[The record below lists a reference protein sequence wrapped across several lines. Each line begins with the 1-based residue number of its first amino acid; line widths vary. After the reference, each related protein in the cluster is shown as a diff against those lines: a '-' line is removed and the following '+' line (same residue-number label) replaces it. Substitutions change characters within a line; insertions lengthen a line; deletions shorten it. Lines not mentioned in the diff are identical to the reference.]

1 MEDHITSLFKC
12 IPKLKTGNRF
22 IVGIDGLSRSG
33 KTTLV
38 EKFSRKLT
46 GEHIEVCIFHIDDYI
61 VERSKRYDTGS
72 EEWFEYYYLQWDTEW
87 LKRNLFKK
95 LKETSQLKL
104 PIYDNESDTHRIQNI
119 IIPETCVI
127 VIEGVFLQREEWR
140 GLYDYIAYLDCPRS
154 KRLLRESELT
164 QRNME
169 KMRNRYWKAEDY
181 YLQTVLPTKQ
191 AHLVLNN

>member
-38 EKFSRKLT
+38 EKFSRNLT

-72 EEWFEYYYLQWDTEW
+72 EEWFEYYHLQWDTEW

-104 PIYDNESDTHRIQNI
+104 PIYDNESDTHRLQNI
-119 IIPETCVI
+119 IIPETCVN

-140 GLYDYIAYLDCPRS
+140 GLYDYIVYLDCPRN